1 METNPYLE
9 LFLDESN
16 EHLQA
21 VNDNL
26 LKLEEEPTNLDI
38 VNEIFRSAHTLKGM
52 AATMEYSDIA
62 TLTHHMENVLDDIRN
77 QELNVTTDV
86 IDISFDAVELLE
98 EMVKSIAEGGAG
110 ERDIS
115 SLVARLDQIGS
126 SENIETMKTV
136 DKPDVH
142 LELDEY
148 QLTVI
153 KQGNEQGYNSYQIT
167 IELIEDCMLKAARV
181 FMIFEVL
188 EGLGEIIQTD
198 PSVEELEAE
207 NFEQSFSLIVL
218 SKESAKK
225 IDTDVNRISEINQVI
240 ISSFDVTD
248 SVKEK
253 PESKSSQEIH
263 QAGDESES
271 NQSKSVPSK
280 TIRVNMERIDGLMNL
295 FEEIVISRGRL
306 EQLSSELENHELTE
320 TVEEISRASSEMQN
334 LILSMRMVPVEQVFN
349 RFPRM
354 VRGLAK
360 DLDKKVKLEIIG
372 AETELDRTVIDEIGD
387 PLVHLIRNS
396 VDHGIE
402 SPEERLNSGKPGE
415 GMLILRA
422 YHSGNHVF
430 IEVEDD
436 GAGINRDKVLHKAIE
451 NGLVDSEQSEH
462 MSDHE
467 IHQLILSSGFST
479 ADHISDVSGRGV
491 GLDVVRSKIESLGGK
506 ILIHSA
512 EGEGSKFII
521 ELPLTLSILS
531 TLMVNVADEIYG
543 VPLSSIVE
551 TAILT
556 KEQIMHA
563 RGRYVMDFRGKVVPL
578 VFLKE
583 VFQVPCD
590 LSDVQENYFSIVIVQ
605 KGDKLTG
612 LVVNSFIG
620 QHEVVLKSLGN
631 YLQDVYAISGATIL
645 GNGHV
650 ALIID
655 PNELIK

>member
-451 NGLVDSEQSEH
+451 NGLVDSEQSKH